1 MARCPLLSRCSEK
14 VNMEKFNDVCSN
26 LIEDA
31 YRKCDT
37 YKKASGELK
46 TPKEW
51 ENFFTAALKTA

>member
-1 MARCPLLSRCSEK
+1 
-14 VNMEKFNDVCSN
+14 MEKFNDVCSN